1 MMFIMGGGGGGEGGK
16 DGRRGGGRHSLHD
29 IVSLQGNNI
38 NHMTRNEVIH
48 I

>member
-1 MMFIMGGGGGGEGGK
+1 MEREEKTGEGEGE
-16 DGRRGGGRHSLHD
+16 GRGHSLHD
-29 IVSLQGNNI
+29 IVSLQRNDI